1 MTPPVW
7 ETGTGQI
14 DYLGDLTRR
23 IGGFVLEK
31 ERSLVSDPRVMDL
44 LFREKVGTIE
54 ELVAQLRK
62 LPEGA
67 LHLNVVES
75 LAVSDTSFFGG
86 CRIFDQLEKTIIPWL
101 ADQPSRTHRLTVW
114 SAGCST
120 GQEAYSLA
128 ISADRALANCF
139 GWAYQVIGS
148 DLSSRSLRTAESGVY
163 SQFDIN
169 CGLPASRLVDYFEK
183 RDNNWHVIKT
193 LKKNVSFQKL
203 NLADPGA
210 PYPEADVVMV
220 RNVLSYFE
228 PNRRA
233 DVLGKIKRAM
243 RPDGYLIL
251 GENETVDP
259 SHGFRADSN
268 GPCRLYRPAP

>member
-7 ETGTGQI
+7 ETGTDQI

-54 ELVAQLRK
+54 ELVTRLRK

-67 LHLNVVES
+67 LHQSVVES
-75 LAVSDTSFFGG
+75 LAVSDTSFFAE
-86 CRIFDQLEKTIIPWL
+86 CRIYDQLEKTIIPWL
-101 ADQPSRTHRLTVW
+101 ADQPSRTHKLILW

-128 ISADRALANCF
+128 ISADRALSNCF

-148 DLSSRSLRTAESGVY
+148 DLSSRNLRTAESGVY

-169 CGLPASRLVDYFEK
+169 CGLPASRLVEYFEK
-183 RDNNWHVIKT
+183 RDNNWHVKKT
-193 LKKNVSFQKL
+193 LKKNVAFQKL
-203 NLADPGA
+203 NLADPGS

-220 RNVLSYFE
+220 RNVLSYFD
-228 PNRRA
+228 PKRRA
-233 DVLGKIKRAM
+233 DVLAKIKRVM

-251 GENETVDP
+251 GEKEALDP
-259 SHGFRADSN
+259 SHGFTADSN
-268 GPCRLYRPAP
+268 SPCRLYRPTP

>member
-7 ETGTGQI
+7 DTGTDQI
-14 DYLGDLTRR
+14 EYLAELTRR

-54 ELVAQLRK
+54 ELINLLRK

-67 LHLNVVES
+67 LHLSVVES
-75 LAVSDTSFFGG
+75 LAVSDTSFFGE
-86 CRIFDQLEKTIIPWL
+86 CRIFDQLEKTILPWL
-101 ADQPSRTHRLTVW
+101 ADQPSRTHRLTLW

-120 GQEAYSLA
+120 GQEAYSIA
-128 ISADRALANCF
+128 ISADRALGNCF
-139 GWAYQVIGS
+139 GWTYHVIGS
-148 DLSSRSLRTAESGVY
+148 DLSSRNLKVAEGGVY

-169 CGLPASRLVDYFEK
+169 CGLPATRLVEYFEK
-183 RDNNWHVIKT
+183 RENNWHVKKT

-210 PYPEADVVMV
+210 PYPEADVVML
-220 RNVLSYFE
+220 RNVLKYFE
-228 PNRRA
+228 PKRRA
-233 DVLGKIKRAM
+233 DVLAKIKRII
-243 RPDGYLIL
+243 RPDGFLIL
-251 GENETVDP
+251 GENEVLD
-259 SHGFRADSN
+259 SVHGFVSDSD
-268 GPCRLYRPAP
+268 GPCRLYRPAS